1 MLYVPNA
8 FTPNFDGTN
17 DIFYAKGEGIKDF
30 KMYIFD
36 RWGEMVFRSDDIYK
50 GWDGHFQ
57 GKGGPIL
64 EEDVYVWKIECK
76 TTKGEPKLLKGTVS
90 LIK

>member
-1 MLYVPNA
+1 MPTA
-8 FTPNFDGTN
+8 FTPNSDGLN

-36 RWGEMVFRSDDIYK
+36 RWGLQLFYSDDLNK
-50 GWDGHFQ
+50 GWDGNYKETGIKAVQ
-57 GKGGPIL
+57 
-64 EEDVYVWKIECK
+64 EDVYVWKIEVRTLNGNAK
-76 TTKGEPKLLKGTVS
+76 ELSGQVS